1 MLPSVAVMF
10 PGWGSVFSREGTE
23 AWGQSNSVAGK
34 QMWVP
39 WTAALDPGPE
49 VAEKPPRSLP
59 CRDQWRRRGC
69 RARRVE
75 SGRSWL
81 LLQQEPP
88 CVSQAPPALP
98 PLSDHTAPCPRART
112 PNVAVGVGGLPA
124 LPLLRLLFQRT
135 AHPLGA
141 QPAGGPAQ
149 GGLPQSGLPEGGLS
163 QGGLSQ
169 RRPAGLPLRGR
180 LPSDRSL
187 QRRLGRSSPWCR
199 GEAQTCSYKQH
210 HSCRTPSLSLEC
222 TGIHAF
228 GHACVYTP
236 TSSHTHTHKS
246 PCVTSAP
253 SAPAHPQGRPLSP
266 DSAPCHPHPTLWGQ
280 QVPARPFWPEAT
292 VMSIL
297 RDLKLP
303 EAAGRGSECLA
314 LFVPGMAADHKG
326 PGQL

>member
-10 PGWGSVFSREGTE
+10 PGWGSVFSGEGTE

-39 WTAALDPGPE
+39 WTAALDPGPWGPSPE
-49 VAEKPPRSLP
+49 PKVAEKPPRSLP

-98 PLSDHTAPCPRART
+98 PLSDRTAPGPRART
-112 PNVAVGVGGLPA
+112 PSVAVGVGGLPA

-169 RRPAGLPLRGR
+169 RCPAGLPLRGR
-180 LPSDRSL
+180 LPSDGSL
-187 QRRLGRSSPWCR
+187 QRRLGRSAPWCR

-210 HSCRTPSLSLEC
+210 HSCHTPSLSSEC
-222 TGIHAF
+222 TGVHAC

-236 TSSHTHTHKS
+236 TGSHVYTHPS
-246 PCVTSAP
+246 LCVTSAP
-253 SAPAHPQGRPLSP
+253 LPVPTPRGAPSPRTQLPATPTPPSGASRCPPGPSGLRPQ
-266 DSAPCHPHPTLWGQ
+266 
-280 QVPARPFWPEAT
+280 
-292 VMSIL
+292 
-297 RDLKLP
+297 
-303 EAAGRGSECLA
+303 
-314 LFVPGMAADHKG
+314 
-326 PGQL
+326 